1 MKKRSIAL
9 TLVLAVTALTGVTG
23 AALTPPAA
31 GTSVLAQPCCKG
43 GS

>member
-9 TLVLAVTALTGVTG
+9 TLVLAVAALTGVAG
-23 AALTPPAA
+23 AATPAA
-31 GTSVLAQPCCKG
+31 GGTSVLAQPCCKG

>member
-9 TLVLAVTALTGVTG
+9 TLVLAVAALTGGVAG
-23 AALTPPAA
+23 AATPHAA
-31 GTSVLAQPCCKG
+31 GVSVLAQPCCKG